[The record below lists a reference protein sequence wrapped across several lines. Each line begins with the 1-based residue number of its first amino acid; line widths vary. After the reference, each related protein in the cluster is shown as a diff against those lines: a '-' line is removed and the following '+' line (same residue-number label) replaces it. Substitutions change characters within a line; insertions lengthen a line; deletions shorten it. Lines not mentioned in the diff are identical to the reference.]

1 MKQAKR
7 LILIAATAIAVLS
20 VQSATIAKNA
30 STSVSSTQIFNGTR
44 PGSTAPHS
52 DGTHPMPPYLA

>member
-7 LILIAATAIAVLS
+7 LILIAATVVAVLS
-20 VQSATIAKNA
+20 VQSATLAKDA
-30 STSVSSTQIFNGTR
+30 STSVSSTQTFNI
-44 PGSTAPHS
+44 